1 MVYIALGGGEAD
13 KAPEAA
19 AAAAGPP
26 AAAAGPDADA
36 AAAAETGAGGEAED
50 APAVG
55 KGPSCGIELSP
66 DKLTN
71 SIKLFMANIKYTI
84 TVIAGSLVFV
94 SIFPALPFFFML
106 SIILASMKYFILKV
120 RSL

>member
-1 MVYIALGGGEAD
+1 MVYIALGGGGGEVAKTEA
-13 KAPEAA
+13 EAE
-19 AAAAGPP
+19 P
-26 AAAAGPDADA
+26 DA
-36 AAAAETGAGGEAED
+36 AAEAAAGGEAEE
-50 APAVG
+50 APKVG

-71 SIKLFMANIKYTI
+71 SIKLFMANIKYTL

-106 SIILASMKYFILKV
+106 SVILASMKYFMLKV